1 MVSILASKDINS
13 PIERLWKII
22 SDVDRDPEYW
32 HGTKSIKNIKKEA
45 NIIERNITI
54 SFRNYICKEIITL
67 DQISK
72 NKINIEIVKGP
83 IQGKKTIT
91 LEKIQTNLTRITVK
105 WDIHLTGTMRLFTM
119 FIKKHILK
127 GTKEALVRISNKATE
142 PLNEKKI

>member
-72 NKINIEIVKGP
+72 NKIYIEIVKGP

-91 LEKIQTNLTRITVK
+91 LEKIQTNITRITVE
-105 WDIHLTGTMRLFTM
+105 WDIHLTGTMRLFTI